1 MVDERIEIE
10 HLRDILETCEEY
22 REGHHL
28 DRPFM
33 SAYQIAIAFA
43 RRYPDHPAVQRHG
56 VGGRGTNSDESL
68 ARQIARRLSRAIRT
82 RNAHGIEGAFLSH
95 DRLSEM
101 TFEGPEGER
110 VEVSTLNSKAAHSI
124 FRVRRTSS

>member
-1 MVDERIEIE
+1 MDERIEIE
-10 HLRDILETCEEY
+10 HLRAILEACEEY

-43 RRYPDHPAVQRHG
+43 RRFPHHPAVQRLA
-56 VGGRGTNSDESL
+56 VGGRGTGNDESL
-68 ARQIARRLSRAIRT
+68 ARRIARRLSQAIRNG
-82 RNAHGIEGAFLSH
+82 NAHGIDGGFLSH

-101 TFEGPEGER
+101 TFEGTEGDR
-110 VEVSTLNSKAAHSI
+110 VEVSTLNSEAGHSI